1 VSIASSGLT
10 CPAPAGQT
18 DRVLLGHGSGGKL
31 SAALLRERFLP
42 RFGNEV
48 LSVLGDAAVVA
59 APGEEIAVSTDSF
72 VVSPL
77 EFPGGN
83 IGHLAVHG
91 TVNDLAMMG
100 ADPLYLT
107 AGFILEEGLPFDLLD
122 RVVEAMSES
131 ASEAGVV
138 IVTGDT
144 KVVERGKADGMFIN
158 TTGIGRLDPGFRPG
172 PTRARDGDAVLVS
185 GPIGRHGVAIMAAR
199 EDLRFEVEVESDTA
213 CLAPLVEG
221 LRGSCGP
228 GVRCLRDPTRGGV
241 ASALNEIAA
250 SSGVGVRLEEGALP
264 IPRPVRGACEML
276 GLDPLYVA
284 NEGIM
289 VAIVAPDAAD
299 TALAALR
306 THAAGVSAARI
317 GTVTAERPGLVLL
330 RTGLGASRVVDML
343 PGDQLPRIC

>member
-1 VSIASSGLT
+1 
-10 CPAPAGQT
+10 
-18 DRVLLGHGSGGKL
+18 
-31 SAALLRERFLP
+31 
-42 RFGNEV
+42 
-48 LSVLGDAAVVA
+48 
-59 APGEEIAVSTDSF
+59 
-72 VVSPL
+72 
-77 EFPGGN
+77 
-83 IGHLAVHG
+83 
-91 TVNDLAMMG
+91 VNDLAMMG

-122 RVVEAMSES
+122 RVIEAMSES
-131 ASEAGVV
+131 AREAGVIV
-138 IVTGDT
+138 VTGDT

-158 TTGIGRLDPGFRPG
+158 TTGIGRLDPRFRPG

-221 LRGSCGP
+221 LRTSCGP
-228 GVRCLRDPTRGGV
+228 AIRCLRDPTRGGV

-250 SSGVGVRLEEGALP
+250 SSGVGIRLEEGELP
-264 IPRPVRGACEML
+264 IPGPVRGACEML

-289 VAIVAPDAAD
+289 VAIVAPDAVE
-299 TALAALR
+299 AALDAMR
-306 THAAGVSAARI
+306 THTSGESATRI